1 MNQGA
6 KSKTKLYVENET
18 QKWASS
24 VLKETNKQSKATMSK
39 SMHTNRTLMAMNQR
53 NRQYIN

>member
-39 SMHTNRTLMAMNQR
+39 IYAH
-53 NRQYIN
+53 